1 MFPIVSQC
9 TPREQI
15 KNPIEPPSYTPPR
28 NFKAPTSSI
37 RPRAREE
44 EIPMNIRF
52 LLLIATFA
60 VIPTCVMAEGC
71 DVQTQSSIASVPA
84 VETHSCYEYE
94 GMPVNSIDWSCSN
107 ESKDMLSSTKTKV
120 EHCADHYQASCIA
133 TITQESLANPHS
145 TSKDKNAKA
154 LNIPDNA
161 QVTTYYYDVEHLAQA
176 RIDCENGGGHWKTK

>member
-9 TPREQI
+9 TPWEQI
-15 KNPIEPPSYTPPR
+15 KNPMEPPSSAPSR
-28 NFKAPTSSI
+28 NYKAPTSSI
-37 RPRAREE
+37 RPGAIGEE
-44 EIPMNIRF
+44 TPMNIRF

-60 VIPTCVMAEGC
+60 IIPTCVMAEGC
-71 DVQTQSSIASVPA
+71 DVQTQSSSASVPS
-84 VETHSCYEYE
+84 VESHSCYEYE

-107 ESKDMLSSTKTKV
+107 ESKDMLSSTKNKV

-145 TSKDKNAKA
+145 TSKNKNAKA

-176 RIDCENGGGHWKTK
+176 RIDCENGGGQWKAK

>member
-15 KNPIEPPSYTPPR
+15 KNPMEPRSSAPSR

-37 RPRAREE
+37 RHGAFEE
-44 EIPMNIRF
+44 ETPMNIRF

-60 VIPTCVMAEGC
+60 IIPTCVMAEGC
-71 DVQTQSSIASVPA
+71 DVQTQSSSASVPA

-107 ESKDMLSSTKTKV
+107 ESKDMLSSTKNKV

-161 QVTTYYYDVEHLAQA
+161 QVTTFYYDVEHLAQA
-176 RIDCENGGGHWKTK
+176 RIDCENGGGHWKAK